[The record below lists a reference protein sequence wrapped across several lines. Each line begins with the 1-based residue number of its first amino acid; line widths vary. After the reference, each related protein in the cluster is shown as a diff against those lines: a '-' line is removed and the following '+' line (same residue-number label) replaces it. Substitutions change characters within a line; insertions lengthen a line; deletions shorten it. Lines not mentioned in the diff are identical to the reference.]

1 MDDALAIVSFLS
13 IQDPRERP
21 SDKTAAA
28 DEKHALFADERSD
41 FVGVLNLWRASREPA
56 AGGNRVLRHW
66 CREHFL
72 SFLRMREWGD
82 LREQLEDMSRP
93 LAQGVGDKPAAGT
106 AVLHQTLLTGFLGGI
121 GVLDEART
129 YLGARDTR
137 FVIAPGTPLAKRS
150 PHWIVAAS
158 LVETHRLYARMVA
171 QVQPSWIESAGAHLV
186 KRTYGDAEWD
196 AQRGMAFARETV
208 SLYGRVLSSGRRV
221 SFASVDPAA
230 AQRMFVEE
238 ALVRRQPSMPFAF
251 LDRNTAHAGTA
262 RTSRIL
268 PAPARPARR

>member
-1 MDDALAIVSFLS
+1 
-13 IQDPRERP
+13 
-21 SDKTAAA
+21 
-28 DEKHALFADERSD
+28 
-41 FVGVLNLWRASREPA
+41 VLNLWRASREPA
-56 AGGNRVLRHW
+56 AGGTRVLRRW

-72 SFLRMREWGD
+72 SFVRMREWGD
-82 LREQLEDMSRP
+82 LREQLEDMARP
-93 LAQGVGDKPAAGT
+93 LAQGNGDRPAAGT

-196 AQRGMAFARETV
+196 GQRGMAFARETV
-208 SLYGRVLSSGRRV
+208 SLY
-221 SFASVDPAA
+221 AA
-230 AQRMFVEE
+230 C
-238 ALVRRQPSMPFAF
+238 
-251 LDRNTAHAGTA
+251 
-262 RTSRIL
+262 
-268 PAPARPARR
+268 